1 LRSIGWSTTMVLAM
15 TICQAGCATV
25 PPMAELEAAG
35 TGFSYSAGRGIQ
47 SFQAPPAVVLGVLNE
62 AMGDLELKTIQFKR
76 DGSVSRVES
85 RTSDNRPVVATL
97 RSHRGETYVTV
108 RVGWFG
114 DEPLSRAVLERAAIR
129 LGSQPPEAIPARAP
143 SAPSRNPFFSR
154 DAIPDAEM
162 LRDFAEAPYRDR
174 VIP

>member
-1 LRSIGWSTTMVLAM
+1 MGLAM
-15 TICQAGCATV
+15 AAGLAGCATV

-35 TGFSYSAGRGIQ
+35 AGFAYSAGKGSQ
-47 SFQAPPAVVLGVLNE
+47 SFPFPPSMVLAAIDQ
-62 AMGDLELKTIQFKR
+62 AMGDLDLKAVRAKR
-76 DGSVSRVES
+76 DGTVSRVES
-85 RTSDNRPVVATL
+85 RTGDDRPVVATL
-97 RSHRGETYVTV
+97 RSHRGSTYVTV

-114 DEPLSRAVLERAAIR
+114 DEPLSQALFQRIAVR
-129 LGSQPPEAIPARAP
+129 LGSRPPEAIPSSAP

-154 DAIPDAEM
+154 EAIPDSVM